1 MFDRL
6 DFGDSISGMKQKK
19 ITTIEDLAVM
29 MKEEFER
36 SDKNTDKKI
45 ENLATMMQ
53 GEFLAIHERFDDL
66 ESEIK

>member
-1 MFDRL
+1 LFDRL